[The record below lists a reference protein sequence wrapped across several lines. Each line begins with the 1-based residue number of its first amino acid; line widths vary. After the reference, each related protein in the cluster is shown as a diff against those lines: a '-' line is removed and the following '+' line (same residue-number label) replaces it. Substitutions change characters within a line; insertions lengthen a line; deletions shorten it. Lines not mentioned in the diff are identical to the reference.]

1 MSKGVG
7 LAVLSK
13 VVGEALLRRSHLNKG
28 MSKGIIDLGVRW
40 N

>member
-13 VVGEALLRRSHLNKG
+13 VVREALLRRSHWNKG
-28 MSKGIIDLGVRW
+28 MSEGIIEAVVGW
-40 N
+40 S